1 MINFIDNNLIVYSL
15 CTISGLIITGFYIK
29 YYFYSTP
36 VINTSYSPPTF
47 NISLDDLKEIEIQ
60 SQQEANDKLDQLLQE
75 VFDNDGYI
83 DQDKLNQV
91 LKNILGDEDY
101 EHYQAELQDADNDF
115 SQIIQ
120 DIFDSFDLF

>member
-47 NISLDDLKEIEIQ
+47 NISLDQLKEIEIE
-60 SQQEANDKLDQLLQE
+60 SEKKARDKFAQ
-75 VFDNDGYI
+75 
-83 DQDKLNQV
+83 
-91 LKNILGDEDY
+91 
-101 EHYQAELQDADNDF
+101 ELQDILDNENLPYQETQDQLDQVFKDYLTEEGYDQYRSELENVDNDF
-115 SQIIQ
+115 SEIIQ
-120 DIFDSFDLF
+120 DIFDIF